1 MVKKRITYNTL
12 VYHNQSQ
19 FYKDQ
24 KTNDKEKQTHTSF
37 YIESSKNVLSTI
49 LPCSHTT
56 YPLHHLITVLD
67 RTWWKDL
74 KTSPWLNATF
84 SPCWIFACCGFS
96 LPCQKGSR
104 LTIERKPT

>member
-49 LPCSHTT
+49 LPCSHMT
-56 YPLHHLITVLD
+56 YHYITLSLSLIEHGGKIWKQAHGLMPRFLH
-67 RTWWKDL
+67 
-74 KTSPWLNATF
+74 A
-84 SPCWIFACCGFS
+84 GF
-96 LPCQKGSR
+96 LLAVDFLFPA
-104 LTIERKPT
+104 RKEVD